1 MDELEERYASLISD
15 GDLIALQH
23 LIAEIGDFEGVGH
36 RMISHAA
43 LLGRPEI
50 LAWLLSKGADPNQ
63 ADPFEDGRFALY
75 WAASGKCL
83 ETVKLL
89 VEAGA
94 KVTDNGERDDSQN
107 ALHAA
112 AEDGKA
118 DFLALLLKAPLAKEG
133 LEVFDY
139 IDRTPLACAVDSG
152 SVDCV
157 RLLLEAGADINALVQ
172 ITHDDRIGD
181 PPIRRATR
189 NGKVEMTRFLLAHGA
204 DPDRPGW
211 MWCSARTDAYNS
223 CTPGTEQIRELLEL
237 SPLKKL
243 KDSKNLAEVESQL
256 LADLAHHGVRAQS
269 LSWRG
274 SVAIGETEQVR
285 GHRIAP
291 FSRVRIIDTDG
302 RQIGRGEFHF
312 LVLTV
317 EIEFRVFW
325 TRIETEK
332 GCLTPGNGAI
342 PRHVWEA
349 LTPEQRS
356 WIIMD
361 CRNSGWRSPNSGAL
375 RVEGHPGA
383 QVEL

>member
-172 ITHDDRIGD
+172 VIHDDRIGD

-189 NGKVEMTRFLLAHGA
+189 DGKVEMTRFLLAHGA

-211 MWCSARTDAYNS
+211 MWCSARTDAY
-223 CTPGTEQIRELLEL
+223 GYLRL
-237 SPLKKL
+237 SSTFQTLMT
-243 KDSKNLAEVESQL
+243 
-256 LADLAHHGVRAQS
+256 
-269 LSWRG
+269 G
-274 SVAIGETEQVR
+274 S
-285 GHRIAP
+285 
-291 FSRVRIIDTDG
+291 
-302 RQIGRGEFHF
+302 
-312 LVLTV
+312 
-317 EIEFRVFW
+317 
-325 TRIETEK
+325 
-332 GCLTPGNGAI
+332 
-342 PRHVWEA
+342 
-349 LTPEQRS
+349 
-356 WIIMD
+356 
-361 CRNSGWRSPNSGAL
+361 
-375 RVEGHPGA
+375 
-383 QVEL
+383 